1 MLVSTKAGAT
11 RRQGVV
17 LMPDEGKLVTFG
29 TVNKTYANYLH
40 KFWFKVKEQ
49 YNADAVVVT
58 DFDKKTNRAL
68 VNVTNTGN
76 YAAGSWTMWSVPLNY
91 VDKSSI
97 INMLAKAA
105 FDNDDTSDD
114 DDDAVRPTYL
124 AMGCAIRWY
133 VGHVAVRCFVI
144 FSLKKIA
151 GKTQIPLLMP
161 QMPQL
166 AGKRLSPPPPQIED
180 AGSADKVL
188 LAEAR
193 AGKRPASSA
202 AEGLWKRLSPPPP
215 KIEDAGSADKVLL
228 ADARADTPLH
238 MKDSTSID
246 AQVDADIDE
255 VVTVKAICPVCEQ
268 TVYSNCRRTII
279 NGAYH
284 HAHCGHSSKTFFV
297 DGECACGT
305 CPVRKPNVDEG
316 VIVID

>member
-114 DDDAVRPTYL
+114 DDNAVRPTYL

-166 AGKRLSPPPPQIED
+166 AGKRLSPPPP
-180 AGSADKVL
+180 
-188 LAEAR
+188 
-193 AGKRPASSA
+193 
-202 AEGLWKRLSPPPP
+202 

-255 VVTVKAICPVCEQ
+255 VVTVKGICPVCEQ